1 MKKYFYLFVVVLLF
15 MGCNTEKETPA
26 TEKENPSVAD
36 EETVVISLGSKFT
49 VREEPLNDWTR
60 AGGSNDLYGFQ
71 VWANEK
77 GTEAF
82 GDPKCSDTGN
92 RATPVCC
99 GVFDNLEDIKIEL
112 STKQTYNIEMVY
124 VPNGKNIAYR
134 HSSGSYEAP
143 VNMFYW
149 TSTPLN
155 SVLYTK
161 DYLYQL
167 GQSGI
172 NSMGNN
178 NRYDVNFKPNVWAD
192 DTKCDF

>member
-99 GVFDNLEDIKIEL
+99 GVFDNLEE
-112 STKQTYNIEMVY
+112 NISAFLENSKEMTEKERV
-124 VPNGKNIAYR
+124 
-134 HSSGSYEAP
+134 EAR
-143 VNMFYW
+143 
-149 TSTPLN
+149 
-155 SVLYTK
+155 
-161 DYLYQL
+161 YQRFR
-167 GQSGI
+167 
-172 NSMGNN
+172 SM
-178 NRYDVNFKPNVWAD
+178 
-192 DTKCDF
+192 